1 MMMMMMSTFIVHD
14 CTNLNV
20 QCVEGCIG
28 KKRKSHN
35 LKLKKPQKRHMV
47 QSYLQNRCIVRH
59 LQNAA
64 KEAASLI
71 VCGRAFQSLGAE
83 LEKGSW

>member
-1 MMMMMMSTFIVHD
+1 
-14 CTNLNV
+14 
-20 QCVEGCIG
+20 
-28 KKRKSHN
+28 
-35 LKLKKPQKRHMV
+35 MV
-47 QSYLQNRCIVRH
+47 QSYLQNMSIVRH

-64 KEAASLI
+64 KEASSMI